1 MAGGADFRHRGQTAS
16 WPNPRPCEV
25 WLADFERSIGGEIP
39 KTRPV
44 VAVVVNDAG
53 NVVVND
59 AGNAVVNRPRVVA

>member
-44 VAVVVNDAG
+44 VAVVNDAG

-59 AGNAVVNRPRVVA
+59 AGTAVVNRPRVVA